1 MNDRAVELLEQ
12 YEVEVLRTR
21 RGRGAI
27 VCDTNLGCLIFKEYS
42 GSQDRLEL
50 QNRLLGQTAEAGR
63 VNVEAIVP
71 SKEGA
76 LLVRDGDGS
85 GYVLKT
91 WQEGRECCIH
101 DREEC
106 REAVRLLARLHGSMT
121 LPADTPGL
129 PAAFSPGKEY
139 EKHNKELKRVRKYLQ
154 QKGSKT
160 WFETSLLKA
169 FDTFLGSALDVTQE
183 WEKHREGRE
192 INTQTAGSVA
202 FCHGDYQ
209 YHNILQGG
217 GRWFI
222 ANFEKCLRDD
232 PVRDLYLLLR
242 KLLEKGNW
250 QPALGAQLLE
260 TYEGERPLSRD
271 SRADLYFRLA
281 YPEKFWKIV
290 NFYYNSRKVWT
301 PGKNPEKL
309 CKLLAQEEDK
319 QRFLGEVFPEFH

>member
-1 MNDRAVELLEQ
+1 M
-12 YEVEVLRTR
+12 
-21 RGRGAI
+21 
-27 VCDTNLGCLIFKEYS
+27 
-42 GSQDRLEL
+42 
-50 QNRLLGQTAEAGR
+50 
-63 VNVEAIVP
+63 
-71 SKEGA
+71 
-76 LLVRDGDGS
+76 
-85 GYVLKT
+85 
-91 WQEGRECCIH
+91 
-101 DREEC
+101 
-106 REAVRLLARLHGSMT
+106 
-121 LPADTPGL
+121 
-129 PAAFSPGKEY
+129 
-139 EKHNKELKRVRKYLQ
+139 
-154 QKGSKT
+154 
-160 WFETSLLKA
+160 KA

-281 YPEKFWKIV
+281 
-290 NFYYNSRKVWT
+290 
-301 PGKNPEKL
+301 
-309 CKLLAQEEDK
+309 
-319 QRFLGEVFPEFH
+319 